1 MRVFLAGGGAS
12 MPYTLEFFN
21 EKLSLP
27 IEFFNS
33 LRRISVGPGV
43 DQSAATSAAHR
54 LGECVGLGLRE
65 LGTECPLGVSLQAT
79 SLLRSEEAKKRR
91 PFLVAAAAGLVA
103 SVGILGLYYQS
114 AARTVAGL
122 NEQLQSSIA
131 PLQQIAD
138 RLSGFTKQRN
148 QLLEDGSDLVA
159 LPILRTGWVEVINA
173 LNQSQP
179 EKFLWITKLSPH
191 PNVPGFAEGGKDEP
205 SESPQDNAGGESK
218 EEQKPAVTA
227 LRIEGLY
234 LENETG
240 PAVVDEFV
248 KKLAESPLFNV
259 TEENKESVIELRAAQ
274 SGDEWAYQYRLIVP
288 LKTPIPL

>member
-1 MRVFLAGGGAS
+1 
-12 MPYTLEFFN
+12 
-21 EKLSLP
+21 
-27 IEFFNS
+27 
-33 LRRISVGPGV
+33 
-43 DQSAATSAAHR
+43 
-54 LGECVGLGLRE
+54 
-65 LGTECPLGVSLQAT
+65 
-79 SLLRSEEAKKRR
+79 
-91 PFLVAAAAGLVA
+91 
-103 SVGILGLYYQS
+103 
-114 AARTVAGL
+114 
-122 NEQLQSSIA
+122 
-131 PLQQIAD
+131 
-138 RLSGFTKQRN
+138 
-148 QLLEDGSDLVA
+148 VA
-159 LPILRTGWVEVINA
+159 LPILRTGWVEIINA

-191 PNVPGFAEGGKDEP
+191 PDVPGFAEGGKDEP